1 MSARIAAAAALGA
14 VLVALAATWAPW
26 GGDEGTTAYAVF
38 DSVPGLV
45 EGAEVRAGGL
55 QVGSVQE
62 IRLADERPRVTLRLD
77 EGYRLRRGATA
88 DLRLGSLSGSVNR
101 IVAVDAGDGPLLRDG
116 ATLGTARTDQP
127 VEVDD
132 VLSTLDPRTR
142 TEVRSVL
149 RGVREATDGRGPD
162 LDAALA
168 RSTRALR
175 GTADVLEEV
184 TADGQALRDLVRAGS
199 RVSVALAQA
208 PGATGGA
215 IDELGGLLRDTATQ
229 QTAVT
234 RALADLPEGLR
245 APRRALDRVTATTP
259 TLRGLVADARPGVR
273 ELRAASPELRTLL
286 GAAGPTLDDAAALVR
301 SAPRD
306 LRALRTVLPTARKV
320 LPRLNEVLRVAN
332 PIADEVRVRLPDF
345 FSFFANW
352 ADFTSNYDLNGH
364 AARVG
369 LVLPPAPLNQV
380 DGTTN
385 AAGHLKAPF
394 IREPGVLQ
402 DEPWTDHRDSFVGG
416 DGR

>member
-1 MSARIAAAAALGA
+1 MTARVAAPAALAAAL
-14 VLVALAATWAPW
+14 VALVVAWSPW
-26 GGDEGTTAYAVF
+26 DGGGGTTVHAVF

-55 QVGSVQE
+55 KVGSVQE
-62 IRLADERPRVTLRLD
+62 ISLVDERPRVTLRID
-77 EGYRLRRGATA
+77 DGYRLRRGATA

-101 IVAVDAGDGPLLRDG
+101 IVAVDAGDGPLLGDG

-142 TEVRSVL
+142 GEVRSVL

-162 LDAALA
+162 LAAALS

-199 RVSVALAQA
+199 RVSVALAAA

-215 IDELGGLLRDTATQ
+215 IDELGGLLRDTAAE
-229 QTAVT
+229 QTALT
-234 RALADLPEGLR
+234 AALADLPAGLR
-245 APRRALDRVTATTP
+245 APRRALDRVAATTP
-259 TLRGLVADARPGVR
+259 TLRALVRDARPGVR

-286 GAAGPTLDDAAALVR
+286 RAAGPTLDDAAALVR

-306 LRALRTVLPTARKV
+306 LRALGTLLPTARKV
-320 LPRLNEVLRVAN
+320 LPRLDEVLRVGN

-352 ADFTSNYDLNGH
+352 ADFTSNYDVNGH

-369 LVLPPAPLNQV
+369 LVLPPAPLTQV

-402 DEPWTDHRDSFVGG
+402 DEPWTDYRDSFVGG

>member
-1 MSARIAAAAALGA
+1 MTARTAAPAALAA
-14 VLVALAATWAPW
+14 VLVALVVAWSPW
-26 GGDEGTTAYAVF
+26 DGGGGTTVHAVF

-55 QVGSVQE
+55 KVGSVQG
-62 IRLADERPRVTLRLD
+62 ISLADERPRVTLRID
-77 EGYRLRRGATA
+77 DGYRLRRGATA

-101 IVAVDAGDGPLLRDG
+101 IVAVDAGDGPLLQDG

-142 TEVRSVL
+142 GEMRSVL

-162 LDAALA
+162 LAAALS

-175 GTADVLEEV
+175 GTADVLE
-184 TADGQALRDLVRAGS
+184 QALRDLVRSGS
-199 RVSVALAQA
+199 RVSVALAAA

-215 IDELGGLLRDTATQ
+215 IDELGGLLRDTAAE
-229 QTAVT
+229 QTALT
-234 RALADLPEGLR
+234 AALADLPAGLR
-245 APRRALDRVTATTP
+245 APRRALDRVAATTP
-259 TLRGLVADARPGVR
+259 TLRALVRDARPGVR

-286 GAAGPTLDDAAALVR
+286 RAAGPTLDDAAALVR
-301 SAPRD
+301 SAPQD
-306 LRALRTVLPTARKV
+306 LHALGTLLPTARKV
-320 LPRLNEVLRVAN
+320 LPRLDEVLRVGN

-352 ADFTSNYDLNGH
+352 ADFTSNYDVNGH

-369 LVLPPAPLNQV
+369 LVLPPAPLTQV

-402 DEPWTDHRDSFVGG
+402 DEPWTDYRDSFVGG